1 MYQIENEGSE
11 ECGTMPSD
19 VNDAS
24 ALSSQLNWNE
34 LHRILYARVHGN
46 SDKKAAGHG
55 QQSHQ
60 HGRV

>member
-11 ECGTMPSD
+11 ERGAMPSD

-24 ALSSQLNWNE
+24 ALSAQLGWNE
-34 LHRILYARVHGN
+34 LDRVLDARVHGN
-46 SDKKAAGHG
+46 SDKEAAGHG

-60 HGRV
+60 HGRT